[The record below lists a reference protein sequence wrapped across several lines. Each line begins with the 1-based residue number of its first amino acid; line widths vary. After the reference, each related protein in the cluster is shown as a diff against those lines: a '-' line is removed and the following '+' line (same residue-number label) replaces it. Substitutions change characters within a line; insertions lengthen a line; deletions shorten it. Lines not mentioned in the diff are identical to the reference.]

1 MQRALC
7 RERERNRSAKLQQ
20 ELNYERKIRN
30 ELREALSETQ
40 RELAGLRAEQAGGRA
55 SLPTV
60 APPQVITFKTEREE
74 QPNSKK
80 LVLPP
85 LTAKSE
91 SEMEELLVIKSSG
104 PEFRLLLQV
113 GVSL

>member
-1 MQRALC
+1 M
-7 RERERNRSAKLQQ
+7 
-20 ELNYERKIRN
+20 
-30 ELREALSETQ
+30 SETQ

-91 SEMEELLVIKSSG
+91 SEMEELLVKLRTGVQAAAPGWGLSMIGKAVAVSRMHL
-104 PEFRLLLQV
+104 ERNTFTLAFRFTRA
-113 GVSL
+113 